1 MHYFTVKCF
10 FFYNFQ
16 DEQALSPPHPTEI
29 QRRHSLAPPQTS
41 SPPVISLTSEDTVDR
56 KRRSSAQS
64 LGPFSFSVSLF
75 GDSRRSS
82 LFSSDTR
89 RSSERIRRPSTH
101 SVGILPIASFG
112 EGTEKPRK
120 PSTHSLG
127 ILPLGWGE
135 EYDGSPCRR
144 PSVASLGPYWIHV
157 RLDHSHNLRYNIPVF
172 VLHFYVLIKHSISC
186 PILVLT
192 LLQNLLCFL
201 LASIYLYI
209 LLSPFLQYLLCNH
222 SDLYANLYSQLVN
235 GRWVSKLLGDM
246 FMYQF
251 IWYT

>member
-1 MHYFTVKCF
+1 FVLLEYSFSSLPILESNKTSSIEHQPVKITIRKVPATPESHPKLSAPKPKSITH
-10 FFYNFQ
+10 NASGGSL
-16 DEQALSPPHPTEI
+16 DEQALSPPHPAEI

-41 SPPVISLTSEDTVDR
+41 SPPVISLTSEDTVDK

-135 EYDGSPCRR
+135 EYDGSPSRR
-144 PSVASLGPYWIHV
+144 PSVASLGPYWIHDSES
-157 RLDHSHNLRYNIPVF
+157 RRGSRGSVF
-172 VLHFYVLIKHSISC
+172 GSLGLSDG
-186 PILVLT
+186 PAP
-192 LLQNLLCFL
+192 QRR
-201 LASIYLYI
+201 ASFQALGE
-209 LLSPFLQYLLCNH
+209 SMM
-222 SDLYANLYSQLVN
+222 QLFS
-235 GRWVSKLLGDM
+235 GK
-246 FMYQF
+246 
-251 IWYT
+251 